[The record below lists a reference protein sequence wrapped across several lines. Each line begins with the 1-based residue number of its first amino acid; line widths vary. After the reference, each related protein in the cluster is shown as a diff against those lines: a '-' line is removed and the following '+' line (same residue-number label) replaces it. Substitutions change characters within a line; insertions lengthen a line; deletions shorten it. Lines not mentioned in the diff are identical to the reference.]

1 MRKNRDT
8 TRPKLLG
15 LSRII
20 KNTINIC
27 ANNKKK
33 ENNISLVNCIANII
47 IAAGTIIAVFVAL
60 NNTWT
65 MLSNDNRPILRLSG
79 IERLESIDSIP
90 KGMNFYTSG
99 LDMSYDSSMPYH
111 TVFYKITL
119 QNLGNGTMN
128 NFVINNI
135 KFSMSQDLLTPNNE
149 LIGSN
154 VLSHSNGL
162 DFRATY
168 SETKIVEDRSYY
180 VFEKNE
186 KIDIYICGGVND
198 IREYHQFYYLFSY
211 QDIYKKSYFNI
222 LSISG
227 NNNDYGF
234 NYEFM
239 PQDTI
244 QKYSMIKLQDDVMQI
259 IKKLKK
265 MYVAKYT

>member
-8 TRPKLLG
+8 TRCKLLG
-15 LSRII
+15 LNRII
-20 KNTINIC
+20 KNAIN
-27 ANNKKK
+27 K
-33 ENNISLVNCIANII
+33 EKEHIISLVSCIANVL
-47 IAAGTIIAVFVAL
+47 IAVGTIVAVFVAL
-60 NNTWT
+60 INNWT
-65 MLSNDNRPILRLSG
+65 MLSNNNRPILRLSG
-79 IERLESIDSIP
+79 IERLENISSIP
-90 KGMNFYTSG
+90 KGMNFYMSG
-99 LDMSYDSSMPYH
+99 LDMSYDSSMSNH
-111 TVFYKITL
+111 IVFYKVSL

-135 KFSMSQDLLTPNNE
+135 KLSMSQDLLTPNNE

-198 IREYHQFYYLFSY
+198 IRENHQFYYLFSY

-222 LSISG
+222 LSING

-244 QKYSMIKLQDDVMQI
+244 QKYSMIKLQDGVMQI

-265 MYVAKYT
+265 IYIAKYT